1 MHEWTEEQLKK
12 GYIEPSKLPYI
23 MSTFCI
29 KKKNSSYHPVQD
41 YRPVNYWTIKD
52 QYPLPDIKHI
62 TKELQGHTLF
72 TKFDIRSGY
81 NNIRI
86 QEEDK
91 WKAAFCT
98 SEGHWQ
104 SKVMYF
110 RQCNMP
116 PTFQR
121 IVNKLLPSLK
131 NKYPGMVQAYMDD
144 ILISMPLNLAL
155 HRRIVHDTSTH

>member
-52 QYPLPDIKHI
+52 QYPLLDIKHI

-81 NNIRI
+81 NNICIR
-86 QEEDK
+86 EGDK

-110 RQCNMP
+110 EQCNML

-121 IVNKLLPSLK
+121 IVNKLLPPLK

-144 ILISMPLNLAL
+144 ILISMPLDLAL